1 MHLSIGQILIHP
13 RLTDFIYPFVE
24 NVMLVINY
32 FLFVSITLPIGIW
45 AYVTVFT
52 RHSSNVFYFR
62 LHSNPSRKKLL
73 SSEKNSAKS
82 TCS

>member
-24 NVMLVINY
+24 NVILLINY

-45 AYVTVFT
+45 AYVTVVT
-52 RHSSNVFYFR
+52 MHSSDVFYF
-62 LHSNPSRKKLL
+62 
-73 SSEKNSAKS
+73 
-82 TCS
+82 